1 VPEEALAYRYRD
13 VAVKT
18 ANPIQLIVMLYD
30 GAIHS
35 LQQAQ
40 ECLRKRDIAGRARS
54 INRAIAIISELQ
66 ACLNFKEGGEIATS
80 LSRLYSYMRQQVF
93 NANVEQRGEPLV
105 EVVRLLE
112 GLRSAWR
119 ELALESQKAGA
130 PPEAPKPQVIAQS
143 NAGAPAQRSLNISG

>member
-1 VPEEALAYRYRD
+1 MPDEALAYRYRD

-40 ECLRKRDIAGRARS
+40 EHLKNRNIGGRARS
-54 INRAIAIISELQ
+54 INRAVSIISELQ
-66 ACLNFKEGGEIATS
+66 ACLNFKEGGDIAHS
-80 LSRLYSYMRQQVF
+80 LNRLYDYMRQQMF
-93 NANVEQRGEPLV
+93 TANVEQRMEPLA

-112 GLRSAWR
+112 SLRSAWR
-119 ELALESQKAGA
+119 ELAIQSQMSGA
-130 PPEAPKPQVIAQS
+130 APQIGQATVLNNV
-143 NAGAPAQRSLNISG
+143 NAGVQAPRSLNISG